1 MSGIVEIWEADPM
14 SISGCACNQVRI
26 SHAQAE
32 RIVGE
37 KNERN
42 EIVMQ
47 LKATFGDI
55 KFERDVIHP
64 QRPRSSY
71 PDHVREL
78 IDLGVRPP
86 LFFLDKDLITQGKFP
101 SFLELKK
108 CIEEALAGSKT
119 I

>member
-1 MSGIVEIWEADPM
+1 M
-14 SISGCACNQVRI
+14 SISGCVCNPVRI
-26 SHAQAE
+26 SKAQAK

-37 KNERN
+37 MNERN
-42 EIVMQ
+42 EIVKQ
-47 LKATFGDI
+47 LKATFSDI

-71 PDHVREL
+71 PDHLREL

-86 LFFLDKDLITQGKFP
+86 LFFLDKNLITQGKFP

-108 CIEEALAGSKT
+108 RLEEALADSKT

>member
-14 SISGCACNQVRI
+14 SISGCACNPVNI
-26 SHAQAE
+26 SQAQAE

-37 KNERN
+37 MNERN
-42 EIVMQ
+42 EIVKH
-47 LKATFGDI
+47 LKVTFGYI
-55 KFERDVIHP
+55 KFVRDVIHT

-78 IDLGVRPP
+78 IDFGVCPP
-86 LFFLDKDLITQGKFP
+86 LFFLNKNLITQRKFP
-101 SFLELKK
+101 NFLELKK
-108 CIEEALAGSKT
+108 RLEEALAGSKT